1 MVDFTPIAAE
11 LRERA
16 GKGAARSTRREG
28 RVPAV
33 IYGNK
38 QEPILISLDPVEL
51 KKQFRGGTFFSHVY
65 EIDVNGEKAQVLARD
80 LQLHPVTDEPIHV
93 DFMRFSPRTKL
104 SFDIPVHF
112 ENEEASP
119 GLKEGGVLNVVRHTV
134 ELLCSPLNIPEALTA
149 DLTGLE
155 IGDGIHI
162 SNITLPDGVEPT
174 ITDRD
179 FTIAT
184 IAAPTIYVEEEPE
197 DEDAEGV
204 EGEDGEEGEVEEGE
218 GGDAEEGGDGG
229 DED

>member
-1 MVDFTPIAAE
+1 MVDFIPIAAE

-38 QEPILISLDPVEL
+38 QEPILISVDPVEL
-51 KKQFRGGTFFSHVY
+51 KKQFRGGIFFSQVY
-65 EIDVNGEKAQVLARD
+65 EVSFGADKAQVLARD
-80 LQLHPVTDEPIHV
+80 LQLDPVSDEPIHI

-104 SFDIPVHF
+104 TFDIPVHF
-112 ENEEASP
+112 ENEDASP
-119 GLKEGGVLNVVRHTV
+119 GLRSGGVLNVVRHTV
-134 ELLCSPLNIPEALTA
+134 ELMCSPLNIPEALVV
-149 DLTGLE
+149 DLSGLD

-184 IAAPTIYVEEEPE
+184 IAAPTVYVEEEE
-197 DEDAEGV
+197 GEGAEDAEGEDEAEGDAGDG
-204 EGEDGEEGEVEEGE
+204 EGEDGEES
-218 GGDAEEGGDGG
+218 G
-229 DED
+229 DEE

>member
-1 MVDFTPIAAE
+1 MVDFIPIAAE

-38 QEPILISLDPVEL
+38 QEPVMISLDPVEL

-65 EIDVNGEKAQVLARD
+65 EIEVGDEKAQVLARD

-112 ENEEASP
+112 ENEDSSP
-119 GLKEGGVLNVVRHTV
+119 GLRAGGVLNVVRHTV
-134 ELLCSPLNIPEALTA
+134 ELLCSPLNIPEALIA
-149 DLTGLE
+149 DLSGLE

-162 SNITLPDGVEPT
+162 SNINLPEGVAPT

-184 IAAPTIYVEEEPE
+184 IAAPTVYVEETE
-197 DEDAEGV
+197 D
-204 EGEDGEEGEVEEGE
+204 EEGE
-218 GGDAEEGGDGG
+218 GEEGAEGEAEEDAGEGGAEEGDGG
-229 DED
+229 DEE

>member
-38 QEPILISLDPVEL
+38 QDPVMISLDPVEL
-51 KKQFRGGTFFSHVY
+51 KKQFRGGTFFSKVY
-65 EIDVNGEKAQVLARD
+65 EVTVGEETTRVLARD
-80 LQLHPVTDEPIHV
+80 LQLHPVSDEPMHV

-104 SFDIPVHF
+104 TFDIPVNF
-112 ENEEASP
+112 ENEDDSP
-119 GLKEGGVLNVVRHTV
+119 GLKSGGVLNVVRYTV
-134 ELLCSPLNIPEALTA
+134 ELLCSPMNIPEAISA

-155 IGDGIHI
+155 VGDSIHI
-162 SNITLPDGVEPT
+162 SNIDLPEGVEPT

-184 IAAPTIYVEEEPE
+184 IAAPTVYVEEDP
-197 DEDAEGV
+197 DAEDAEGV
-204 EGEDGEEGEVEEGE
+204 EGEDGEAAEGED
-218 GGDAEEGGDGG
+218 GGDADAAEDAGDG
-229 DED
+229 EE

>member
-1 MVDFTPIAAE
+1 MVDFIPIAAE

-38 QEPILISLDPVEL
+38 QEPVLISLDPVEL

-65 EIDVNGEKAQVLARD
+65 EIEVGDEKAQVLARD

-119 GLKEGGVLNVVRHTV
+119 GLRSGGVLNVVRHTV
-134 ELLCSPLNIPEALTA
+134 ELLCSPLNIPEFLTA
-149 DLTGLE
+149 DLSGLDV
-155 IGDGIHI
+155 GDGIHI
-162 SNITLPDGVEPT
+162 SNITLPEGVTPT

-184 IAAPTIYVEEEPE
+184 IAAPTVYVEEEPE

-204 EGEDGEEGEVEEGE
+204 EGEDGEEAEGEDSGE
-218 GGDAEEGGDGG
+218 GGDAEEGDGG
-229 DED
+229 DDD

>member
-1 MVDFTPIAAE
+1 MVEFTPIAAE

-38 QEPILISLDPVEL
+38 QEPVMISLDPVEL

-65 EIDVNGEKAQVLARD
+65 EIEVGGEKAQVLARD

-112 ENEEASP
+112 DNEEASP

-134 ELLCSPLNIPEALTA
+134 ELLCSPLNIPEYLTV

-162 SNITLPDGVEPT
+162 SNITLPEGVEPT

-184 IAAPTIYVEEEPE
+184 IAAPTVYVEEEPE

-204 EGEDGEEGEVEEGE
+204 EGDDADAEGDEGED
-218 GGDAEEGGDGG
+218 GGDAEGSDGG
-229 DED
+229 DEE

>member
-1 MVDFTPIAAE
+1 MVEFTPIAAE

-38 QEPILISLDPVEL
+38 QEPVMISLDPVEL

-65 EIDVNGEKAQVLARD
+65 EIEVGGEKAQVLARD

-112 ENEEASP
+112 DNEEASP

-134 ELLCSPLNIPEALTA
+134 ELLCSPLNIPEYLTV

-155 IGDGIHI
+155 VGDGIHI
-162 SNITLPDGVEPT
+162 SNITLPEGVEPT

-184 IAAPTIYVEEEPE
+184 IAAPTVYVEEEPE

-204 EGEDGEEGEVEEGE
+204 EGDDAEAEGDEGED
-218 GGDAEEGGDGG
+218 GGDAEDSDGG
-229 DED
+229 DEE